1 MIRSVA
7 EMIKYAARQTQIIV
21 ATHSPHLLNQFE
33 LEDVLVF
40 EKNEENSTVVRT
52 VSEDDFPDW
61 EGDYLPGQMWLLGQ
75 IGGKRW

>member
-1 MIRSVA
+1 M
-7 EMIKYAARQTQIIV
+7 
-21 ATHSPHLLNQFE
+21 NQFE